1 MQGGQDGEAKSW
13 SSKAIRGIRGH
24 HRYQRSSEVSEV
36 ILGIRGPPRP
46 SEAIIRGHHPRRS
59 SASIHQPAW
68 ARALLQSRLEACLVE
83 RPAEQDVVQDG
94 AAHDER
100 LGEHLMM
107 EAMRD
112 HQRA

>member
-46 SEAIIRGHHPRRS
+46 SEAIIRGD
-59 SASIHQPAW
+59 HQPAFISQHG
-68 ARALLQSRLEACLVE
+68 RAHCFRVVSRRAWSSG
-83 RPAEQDVVQDG
+83 RPSRMLSRMVPRTMKGLAST
-94 AAHDER
+94 
-100 LGEHLMM
+100 
-107 EAMRD
+107 
-112 HQRA
+112 